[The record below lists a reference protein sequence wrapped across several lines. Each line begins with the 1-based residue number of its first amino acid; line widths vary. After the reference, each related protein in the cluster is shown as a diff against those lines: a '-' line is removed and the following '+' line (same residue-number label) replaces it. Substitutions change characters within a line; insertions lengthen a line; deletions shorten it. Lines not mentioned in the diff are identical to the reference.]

1 MGPTRRSRESSCAHC
16 QGNRPCQACLQR
28 EPCRFYDIVLYN
40 SSLQCLGKQIDPFD
54 RQEENTYHVGWK
66 VVCKKSMIKDM
77 WPSEIDPTQ
86 RADCALS
93 EEKAGMVVNDMMGVL
108 VNVMGS
114 FNRGKTW
121 LLDQLCK
128 VSEQDQEPGSQVAL
142 PDGMNLST
150 PGISAKC
157 AKVKDADLV
166 LVDMQ
171 GGNTPISSCNQ
182 DEMNLAL
189 IEEQFLRQVV
199 SKLCNNF
206 LFVVGK
212 MTMTDQRDLLALCKL
227 CKSQDKKIFVVHNF
241 MEVTREKD
249 FTAHIQEVSALLGT
263 IDNTGAASNN
273 IERRVGTVFIHEVD
287 GSEHKGMI
295 EKVEGSFIHV
305 EWEEQGKVDLAYCNN
320 HEHQDQE
327 APGSFTVEQW
337 QHLVQERKIS
347 RPVVDAKQSQTN
359 KDAVKD
365 GVCSFAEEH
374 STQSSHDPRT
384 IRTFRGTMDGVEQV
398 HFFLARNPSD
408 EQSQAEQNGTKS
420 AGTIWNRITIEHLRN
435 TIIAAGKRTTGKG
448 KDTGRFNY
456 MVQLNDAFAQ
466 VIPEGLMVTNF
477 EQDGSDVQ
485 NSVHCNRY
493 KRTQVAE
500 NGFVVE
506 QRMLVL
512 EVPGY
517 EKVDLTPCPDNEDIN
532 IDDGVLEVI
541 LRRKSPLPSDE
552 WIEDGH
558 GNDIHVVENKIQ
570 KYDMEMGWKETE
582 ITQNNGFLTIL
593 IHGKR
598 KRLNRR

>member
-1 MGPTRRSRESSCAHC
+1 MIPASTEWRCAH
-16 QGNRPCQACLQR
+16 GKGTGDCQACLQR
-28 EPCRFYDIVLYN
+28 EPWLFYDVVLYN
-40 SSLQCLGKQIDPFD
+40 GPLRCLGEQTDPFQLRD
-54 RQEENTYHVGWK
+54 KNTYPVGWK
-66 VVCKKSMIKDM
+66 IVCRKSIIQTE
-77 WPSEIDPTQ
+77 WPSNVDSTQ
-86 RADCALS
+86 HVGCALPKN
-93 EEKAGMVVNDMMGVL
+93 EVGTVLNDMTGVL

-128 VSEQDQEPGSQVAL
+128 GQDQGVAL
-142 PDGMNLST
+142 PAGMCMLT

-327 APGSFTVEQW
+327 APGSFLVEEW
-337 QHLVQERKIS
+337 QHLVQERKIY

-466 VIPEGLMVTNF
+466 VVPEGLMVTNF

>member
-1 MGPTRRSRESSCAHC
+1 
-16 QGNRPCQACLQR
+16 
-28 EPCRFYDIVLYN
+28 
-40 SSLQCLGKQIDPFD
+40 
-54 RQEENTYHVGWK
+54 
-66 VVCKKSMIKDM
+66 
-77 WPSEIDPTQ
+77 
-86 RADCALS
+86 
-93 EEKAGMVVNDMMGVL
+93 MMGVL

-171 GGNTPISSCNQ
+171 GGNTPISSCKQ
-182 DEMNLAL
+182 DDMKLAL

-305 EWEEQGKVDLAYCNN
+305 EWQEQGKVDLAYRNN

-466 VIPEGLMVTNF
+466 VVAKVFRPTKEDNAVDPSRRPRARPELMRLPREGELRLWANLHGGEPGKCLDFVPEGLMVTNF